1 MTLPAATDDYA
12 KRNATVFATAQ
23 ALGGGAQSIVI
34 STGGLV
40 GQYLAA
46 NDAWATL
53 PVSVTQLG
61 LALFTL
67 PVAYLARYTGRRNLS
82 ILAALVG
89 AGAAAFAVYA
99 VLKGSF
105 TGFCIATFLMGF
117 AVASQQQFRFA
128 AADMATPALKARAI
142 SWVMIGG
149 IFGAII
155 GPQTAI
161 WTRDLFAP
169 VPFAG
174 VFAGQA
180 VLLLLAAVVLTRLID
195 VQPAPGSA
203 SGSGPARSRGEILRQ
218 PRLIAAIICGL
229 VSYGL
234 MSFGMTAAPMAIVAC
249 GYTPTDAWLGIQWHI
264 LGMFVPSFWTGKL
277 IERFGK
283 IPVTAAGF
291 ALLVASSA
299 SGLLGITITNFWI
312 ALTLLGI
319 GWNFSF
325 IGATALVTDCYR
337 PSERAFVQSVND
349 FAVFGTVA
357 IASFASGQV
366 LNAGGGAAGGWAIV
380 NWIML
385 PAIAVAMLV
394 LVIVA
399 RGGPRNAT

>member
-1 MTLPAATDDYA
+1 MTLPAATDDLA

-34 STGGLV
+34 SSGGLV

-46 NDAWATL
+46 NDALATL
-53 PVSVTQLG
+53 PVSITQLG

-67 PVAYLARYTGRRNLS
+67 PVAYIASRTGRRMLS
-82 ILAALVG
+82 VIAAFV
-89 AGAAAFAVYA
+89 GAAAAVMAMWA
-99 VLKGSF
+99 VLRGSF
-105 TGFCIATFLMGF
+105 VAFCAATFIMGF
-117 AVASQQQFRFA
+117 FVASQQQYRFA
-128 AADMATPALKARAI
+128 AADMATPGLKARAI

-161 WTRDLFAP
+161 WTRDLFSP
-169 VPFAG
+169 IPFAG

-180 VLLLLAAVVLTRLID
+180 VLLLLTAFVLSRLID
-195 VQPAPGSA
+195 VQPATASA
-203 SGSGPARSRGEILRQ
+203 AGSGPPRSRGEILRQ

-234 MSFGMTAAPMAIVAC
+234 MSFGMTAAPMAIVGC

-264 LGMFVPSFWTGKL
+264 LGMFVPSFWTGRL

-283 IPVTAAGF
+283 VKVTAAGF
-291 ALLVASSA
+291 VLLLGSSA
-299 SGLLGITITNFWI
+299 AGLLGLSIANFWI

-337 PSERAFVQSVND
+337 PSERALVQSVND

-357 IASFASGQV
+357 VASFASGQV

-380 NWIML
+380 NWIMI
-385 PAIAVAMLV
+385 PAIAVAMMVLV
-394 LVIVA
+394 LVA
-399 RGGPRNAT
+399 RRKTPATT

>member
-1 MTLPAATDDYA
+1 MTLPAATNELA
-12 KRNATVFATAQ
+12 RRNATVFAGAQ

-34 STGGLV
+34 ASGGLV
-40 GQYLAA
+40 GQYLAQ

-67 PVAYLARYTGRRNLS
+67 PVAYLARYTGRRVLS
-82 ILAALVG
+82 VLAALVG
-89 AGAAAFAVYA
+89 AAAAAFAVYA
-99 VLKGSF
+99 VLRGSF
-105 TGFCIATFLMGF
+105 VLFCVATFLMGF

-128 AADMATPALKARAI
+128 AADMATPDFKARAI
-142 SWVMIGG
+142 SWVMVGG

-180 VLLLLAAVVLTRLID
+180 VLLLLTALVLALLID
-195 VQPAPGSA
+195 VQPATASA
-203 SGSGPARSRGEILRQ
+203 AGSGPARPRGEILRQ

-229 VSYGL
+229 ASYGL

-249 GYTPTDAWLGIQWHI
+249 GYSPTDAWLGIQWHV

-277 IERFGK
+277 IQRYGANAITAFGF
-283 IPVTAAGF
+283 V
-291 ALLVASSA
+291 LLLGSAA
-299 SGLLGITITNFWI
+299 SGLLGISIANFWI
-312 ALTLLGI
+312 ALILLGV

-325 IGATALVTDCYR
+325 IGATAIVTECYR
-337 PSERAFVQSVND
+337 PSERAFVQAVND
-349 FAVFGTVA
+349 FSVFGTVA
-357 IASFASGQV
+357 VASFASGQV
-366 LNAGGGAAGGWAIV
+366 LNWGGGAAGGWAIV
-380 NWIML
+380 NWIMV
-385 PAIAVAMLV
+385 PTIVVAMLV
-394 LVIVA
+394 LFVVA
-399 RGGPRNAT
+399 RGKSAPAS